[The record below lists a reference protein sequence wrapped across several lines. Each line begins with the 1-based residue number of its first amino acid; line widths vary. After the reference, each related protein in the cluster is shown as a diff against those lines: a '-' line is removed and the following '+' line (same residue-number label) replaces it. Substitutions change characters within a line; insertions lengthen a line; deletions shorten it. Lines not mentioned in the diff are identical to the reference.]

1 MERLEKLEDDVF
13 RYGNVVESSM
23 DAHHLMNL
31 ELEKKV
37 KFYDNRI
44 KRKRRQVPLLQQY
57 IRHDAV
63 QFVGSRELEL

>member
-1 MERLEKLEDDVF
+1 MERLEKLEDNVF
-13 RYGNVVESSM
+13 RYGNVVERSL
-23 DAHHLMNL
+23 DAHHLMKL

-44 KRKRRQVPLLQQY
+44 KRTRNQVSLFQQY
-57 IRHDAV
+57 IRHDAA